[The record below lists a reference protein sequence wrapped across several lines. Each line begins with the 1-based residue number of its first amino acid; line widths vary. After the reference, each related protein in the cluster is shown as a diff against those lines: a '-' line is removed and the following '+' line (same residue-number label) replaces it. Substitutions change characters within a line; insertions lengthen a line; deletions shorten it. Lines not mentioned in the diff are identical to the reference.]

1 MAEAICLDSDNSN
14 QISHAWAVLRSGKSA
29 AWIDQHQSH
38 EGFCVPQG
46 NKAAWLFLFVDLH
59 FRQTVA
65 AMGRPK
71 QTFAGEMM
79 DRIKFAIKKYWN
91 WRSSSFGYDADKSVA
106 IARQWQRVV
115 NGLVA
120 DVAGKRALDIGTGT
134 GQLAIYLAQAGFG
147 VTAIDISE
155 KMIARA
161 GQYAASHHLEID
173 FQVGD
178 AESLNFVDGS
188 FDVVVARNL
197 LWTLPRPDQA
207 LREWRRVMKP
217 GGRLIVSD
225 GLWLN
230 TTWKRLHRMLMK
242 AATEYWRGGRSTAL
256 RFFWTYAGLQKRLP
270 FYEGLSLDVAVELL
284 RAARFKTIQPHPA
297 SSFLIHPY
305 GRTPGKGP
313 PLFFV
318 ASATR

>member
-1 MAEAICLDSDNSN
+1 
-14 QISHAWAVLRSGKSA
+14 
-29 AWIDQHQSH
+29 
-38 EGFCVPQG
+38 
-46 NKAAWLFLFVDLH
+46 
-59 FRQTVA
+59 
-65 AMGRPK
+65 MGRLK
-71 QTFAGEMM
+71 QIFAGEMM
-79 DRIKFAIKKYWN
+79 DRIKPAIKKYWN

-134 GQLAIYLAQAGFG
+134 GQLAIYLARAGFG

-155 KMIARA
+155 KMIAHA
-161 GQYAASHHLEID
+161 GQYAASHNLDID
-173 FQVGD
+173 FQIGD
-178 AESLNFVDGS
+178 AESLNLADSS

-197 LWTLPRPDQA
+197 LWTLPRPHQA

-217 GGRLIVSD
+217 GGRLIISD

-230 TTWKRLHRMLMK
+230 TTWKRLHRLLIK
-242 AATEYWRGGRSTAL
+242 AVTDCWRGRKSTAL

-270 FYEGLSLDVAVELL
+270 FYEGLSLDGAVELL
-284 RAARFKTIQPHPA
+284 QAARFKTIQPHPA

-305 GRTPGKGP
+305 GRTPGKRQ

-318 ASATR
+318 ATAMR